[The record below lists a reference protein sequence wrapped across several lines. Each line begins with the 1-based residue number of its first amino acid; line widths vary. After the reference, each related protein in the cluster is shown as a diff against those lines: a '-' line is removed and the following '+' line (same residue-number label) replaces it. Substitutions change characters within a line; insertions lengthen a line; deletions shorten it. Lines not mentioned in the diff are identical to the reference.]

1 MNVKKLDINY
11 LSTLIKSAQASEKFE
26 DPLKEITKLGLQ
38 SSCTIY
44 VKEGKAQWS
53 GSGFH
58 VGNGYIITA
67 SHVAPPESQSLEIDI
82 TFDKQSFY
90 KAEVSSTSP
99 EIDVA
104 ILFCRDIINVVPSL
118 QLGNSDTLEVGDM
131 VVVISAP
138 EGFHDT
144 ATYGRVSNIH
154 QTLGKNAPSQAWQD
168 IIFIDADIMEG
179 SSGGMVLGTD
189 GLVYG
194 IIMGVTGQHAD
205 IGIGESSVSPS
216 NKIKSL
222 IEKL

>member
-1 MNVKKLDINY
+1 MNVKKLDVNY
-11 LSTLIKSAQASEKFE
+11 LSTLIKSAQSSEKFE
-26 DPLKEITKLGLQ
+26 DPLKDITKLGLQ

-58 VGNGYIITA
+58 IGNGHIITA
-67 SHVAPPESQSLEIDI
+67 SHVAPPESQSLDIDI
-82 TFDKQSFY
+82 TFDNQSFY
-90 KAEVSSTSP
+90 KAQVVSTSP

-104 ILFCRDIINVVPSL
+104 ILFCRDIVNVVPSL
-118 QLGNSDTLEVGDM
+118 QLGDSDSLEVGDM

-154 QTLGKNAPSQAWQD
+154 QTLGENAPSQAWQD

-194 IIMGVTGQHAD
+194 IVMGVTGQHAEM
-205 IGIGESSVSPS
+205 GIGESSVSPS

-222 IEKL
+222 IDKL